1 MQIDGVF
8 EGGGVRGIA
17 LAGAAA
23 GAMDSGYLFRRVAGT
38 SAGALVASLVAAGYQ
53 AEELQTAVCKADWPG
68 LLDPTIYT
76 RVPGIGKH
84 VSLVLRKGMYK
95 GRALER
101 TWRDLLAAK
110 GVSTFGD
117 LPDGALQVVATDL
130 THQRG
135 VVLPYGLERYG
146 IEPYE
151 FSVARAVRMS
161 ASVPFMFVP
170 VALTHRHADGETVL
184 MADGAMA
191 SRFPLEV
198 LQPPE
203 DRSIVG
209 FRLADF
215 GSPHDHDPIQGPI
228 TLAGA
233 VIGAGMSA
241 RESLPRLALEPGRVV
256 DVPAERDSLDFNL
269 TGEEARA
276 MFDVGREAARQ
287 WFARHNPET
296 PSVPVPWV

>member
-23 GAMDSGYLFRRVAGT
+23 AAMDSGYEFHRVAGT
-38 SAGALVASLVAAGYQ
+38 SAGALVASLVAAGYRPD
-53 AEELQTAVCKADWPG
+53 ELRVAVCKANWPG

-76 RVPGIGKH
+76 RIPGIGKH
-84 VSLVLRKGMYK
+84 ISLVLRKGMYK

-101 TWRDLLAAK
+101 TWSGLLADK
-110 GVSTFGD
+110 GVKTFGD
-117 LPDGALQVVATDL
+117 LPAGALQVVATDI

-135 VVLPYGLERYG
+135 VVLPSGLKRYG
-146 IEPYE
+146 IEPSE

-161 ASVPFMFVP
+161 AAVPFIFAP
-170 VALTHRHADGETVL
+170 VQLTHRQNGEVVL

-203 DRSIVG
+203 DRPIVG

-215 GSPHDHDPIQGPI
+215 GSPHDHDPIRGPI

-241 RESLPRLALEPGRVV
+241 RESLPRLALEPGRVI
-256 DVPAERDSLDFNL
+256 DVPAERDSLDFDL

-276 MFDVGREAARQ
+276 MFDTGREAALE

-296 PSVPVPWV
+296 PSVPVPWA

>member
-23 GAMDSGYLFRRVAGT
+23 GAMDSGYEFRRVAGT
-38 SAGALVASLVAAGYQ
+38 SAGALVASLVATGYQ
-53 AEELQTAVCKADWPG
+53 ADELRVAVCKADWPG

-76 RVPGIGKH
+76 RIPGIGKH
-84 VSLVLRKGMYK
+84 ISLVLRKGMYK

-101 TWRDLLAAK
+101 TWSGLLADK
-110 GVSTFGD
+110 GVATFGD
-117 LPDGALQVVATDL
+117 LPAGALQVVATDI

-135 VVLPYGLERYG
+135 VVLPVGLHRYG
-146 IEPYE
+146 IEPFE

-161 ASVPFMFVP
+161 AAVPFLFVP
-170 VALTHRHADGETVL
+170 VALTHQHAEGETVL

-203 DRSIVG
+203 DRPIVG

-215 GSPHDHDPIQGPI
+215 GSPHDHSPIRGPI

-241 RESLPRLALEPGRVV
+241 RESLPRLALEPGRVI

-269 TGEEARA
+269 TGEEARD
-276 MFDVGREAARQ
+276 MFDIGREAARS
-287 WFARHNPET
+287 WFSRHNPET
-296 PSVPVPWV
+296 PSVPVPWL